1 MSRAAQASEQDAAL
15 GRPTDE
21 PQSSSSTAH
30 RLVDDWIYDVRAA
43 QTGRRGAAPGQRL
56 SVHGGPIR
64 LAGYPPKPPA
74 GVPSRSAA
82 GSVKTFFALPL
93 RLPEN
98 RTGHVERSFTIAAAE
113 IGCLPQNESNTSS
126 PFQVQRLLSVRD
138 MSMGCF
144 ALLNSYKNQASLSTM
159 TESGSQSKP
168 SRQN

>member
-82 GSVKTFFALPL
+82 GRAPL
-93 RLPEN
+93 RKGCPGPDVIGRHRRICQDFFRFAPSPPRKPHRPRREIVYD
-98 RTGHVERSFTIAAAE
+98 RRSRDWLLAAE
-113 IGCLPQNESNTSS
+113 
-126 PFQVQRLLSVRD
+126 
-138 MSMGCF
+138 
-144 ALLNSYKNQASLSTM
+144 
-159 TESGSQSKP
+159 
-168 SRQN
+168 